1 MDNATE
7 FDSQARS
14 NQLEFLAEK
23 VLILAQTAEG
33 NPLEILAVLRIL
45 EQLHQ
50 DIRES
55 LFQQSLP
62 DSRQKLYHL
71 LREIESKGGWPY
83 IPRSSLNS
91 VMENL
96 QKQSP
101 EVTQEL
107 GKDGVAENNQ
117 DGLMGF

>member
-1 MDNATE
+1 MDNPTE
-7 FDSQARS
+7 FDLQARS
-14 NQLEFLAEK
+14 NQLEFLAEQ
-23 VLILAQTAEG
+23 VLILAKAAEG
-33 NPLEILAVLRIL
+33 NPLDILAVLRIL

-62 DSRQKLYHL
+62 DNRQKLYHL

-83 IPRSSLNS
+83 IPRSSLKS

-96 QKQSP
+96 QREFP
-101 EVTQEL
+101 EVTQE
-107 GKDGVAENNQ
+107 
-117 DGLMGF
+117 

>member
-1 MDNATE
+1 MDNPTE

-14 NQLEFLAEK
+14 NQLEILAEK
-23 VLILAQTAEG
+23 VLILAKTAEG
-33 NPLEILAVLRIL
+33 STLDILAVLRIL

-62 DSRQKLYHL
+62 DNRQKLYHL

-83 IPRSSLNS
+83 IPRSSIKAL
-91 VMENL
+91 MENL
-96 QKQSP
+96 HKEST
-101 EVTQEL
+101 EVIEEL
-107 GKDGVAENNQ
+107 GQDGAGNKNQ

>member
-1 MDNATE
+1 MDNPTE

-23 VLILAQTAEG
+23 VLTLAKTAEG

-55 LFQQSLP
+55 FFQQSLP
-62 DSRQKLYHL
+62 DNRQKLYHL

-96 QKQSP
+96 QKEFP
-101 EVTQEL
+101 ELMQE
-107 GKDGVAENNQ
+107 
-117 DGLMGF
+117 

>member
-1 MDNATE
+1 MDNPTE

-23 VLILAQTAEG
+23 VLILAKATEG
-33 NPLEILAVLRIL
+33 NTLEILAILRIL

-96 QKQSP
+96 HKQSP
-101 EVTQEL
+101 EATE
-107 GKDGVAENNQ
+107 E
-117 DGLMGF
+117 

>member
-1 MDNATE
+1 MRYGWISTMDNPTE

-23 VLILAQTAEG
+23 VLTLAKTAEG
-33 NPLEILAVLRIL
+33 KPLEILAVLRIL

-62 DSRQKLYHL
+62 DNRQKLYHL
-71 LREIESKGGWPY
+71 LREIESQGGWPY
-83 IPRSSLNS
+83 IPRSSLKS
-91 VMENL
+91 VIENL
-96 QKQSP
+96 QP
-101 EVTQEL
+101 EFPDRTEEL
-107 GKDGVAENNQ
+107 EQ
-117 DGLMGF
+117 Q